1 VRTLLVEAVV
11 GTITVCGHF
20 IFFFYIIMNNE
31 LRINITG
38 VVYQEGGGVQFTCV
52 YV

>member
-1 VRTLLVEAVV
+1 MVTSY
-11 GTITVCGHF
+11 
-20 IFFFYIIMNNE
+20 FFYIIMNNE